1 MLSVAERI
9 AQCAKHLAEHDVHGY
24 SQPNRDGDGTI
35 ETITYSDGS
44 LAIIHGGDYDCSE
57 DVRVC
62 VNCALTGSHD
72 GPIGHMWTGNEDEV
86 LTSHGFVRM
95 PFDWGSTQRGDI
107 LLVSGHTGVALGD
120 GMQADARGDEYGGID
135 GPNQGDQTGHEIEI
149 RDLQGYWTW
158 TYRYEGPEPEQQ
170 QPPKEGDDEMC
181 AIIRPDQKEFLI
193 YVSGGTY
200 RRLTHPDQAEAVRM
214 AYKTCTGRDIPQF
227 ELGTPDDPWGTR
239 LMEALKE
246 V

>member
-9 AQCAKHLAEHDVHGY
+9 AQIAEHIAEHDVHGY
-24 SQPNRDGDGTI
+24 SQPNRAGDGTI
-35 ETITYSDGS
+35 ETITLSDGS
-44 LAIIHGGDYDCSE
+44 TVQIHGGDYDCSE
-57 DVRVC
+57 DDRM
-62 VNCALTGSHD
+62 CAAAAGALPWDYWESYTWS
-72 GPIGHMWTGNEDEV
+72 GNADEV
-86 LTSHGFVRM
+86 LTSHGFVRI
-95 PFDWGSTQRGDI
+95 PFDWGEAKRGD
-107 LLVSGHTGVALGD
+107 LLWVSGHMGVALGD
-120 GMQADARGDEYGGID
+120 GLQADAHGDEYGGID

-149 RDLQGYWTW
+149 RDLQWYWTRI
-158 TYRYEGPEPEQQ
+158 YRYEGPEPEQ
-170 QPPKEGDDEMC
+170 PIEMEGDDEMC
-181 AIIRPDQKEFLI
+181 AIIRPDQKEYLI

-214 AYKTCTGRDIPQF
+214 AYKICTGRDIPQF

>member
-9 AQCAKHLAEHDVHGY
+9 AQCAEHLAEHDVHGY

-35 ETITYSDGS
+35 ETITYSDSS

-57 DVRVC
+57 DVRVS

-72 GPIGHMWTGNEDEV
+72 GPIAHMWTGNEDEM
-86 LTSHGFVRM
+86 LTSNGFVRL
-95 PFDWGSTQRGDI
+95 PFDYYSVQRGDV
-107 LLVSGHTGVALGD
+107 LLIDGHTGIALGD
-120 GMQADARGDEYGGID
+120 GMQADARGDEYGGIT
-135 GPNQGDQTGHEIEI
+135 GPTQGDQTGHEIEI
-149 RDLQGYWTW
+149 RDLQWYWPIM
-158 TYRYEGPEPEQQ
+158 YRYNGPEPEQQ
-170 QPPKEGDDEMC
+170 PIVSGDGME
-181 AIIRPDQKEFLI
+181 AIVRPDQKEYLI

-200 RRLTHPDQAEAVRM
+200 RRLTHPDQAEAVRI
-214 AYKTCTGRDIPQF
+214 AYRTCNGADIPQF
-227 ELGTPDDPWGTR
+227 EFGSPDEPWGTR